1 MKKNRLFLLGALAIT
16 TAFTACKKESATDV
30 YTEQEKTEIAENV
43 VDPENAPVLVLSESN
58 FNYGDVKINE
68 SKDHYFVITNE
79 GKSPLV
85 IKDARAT
92 CGCTVPEWPKEPI
105 PAGGKDSIKVQF
117 TAGTVLGNTQ
127 KKVSLTTNTAQGL
140 EEFTISANVV
150 E

>member
-30 YTEQEKTEIAENV
+30 YTEQEKQKL
-43 VDPENAPVLVLSESN
+43 PKCGGSRNAPVLVLSESN
-58 FNYGDVKINE
+58 FNYGDVKMNE